1 MPQEPTYRLALSCL
15 SHCTSTCAMISV
27 VAAFAFFLLFSA
39 PPAASETQLTEQFIR
54 RLVEPAIQ
62 GKPFDV
68 VDMRKDATNS
78 QPYVQY
84 SDDAEGF
91 SVNIL
96 QENDSIV
103 AISVGIVEGRNSSVK
118 LSPLLR
124 DLAAFSITREDQ
136 LYEFINDF
144 DVWAA
149 NAQSIYHAQD
159 CVPEVVQESTGREI
173 YARAVK
179 FVTADGKSGFA
190 SFRATEKPYS
200 NSDNGSDLFLHMP
213 QYSS

>member
-1 MPQEPTYRLALSCL
+1 
-15 SHCTSTCAMISV
+15 MISV
-27 VAAFAFFLLFSA
+27 VAASAFFLLFSA

-103 AISVGIVEGRNSSVK
+103 AISVGIVEGRNSSTK
-118 LSPLLR
+118 LSPLFR
-124 DLAAFSITREDQ
+124 DLAAFSITREDE
-136 LYEFINDF
+136 LHEFINDF
-144 DVWAA
+144 DHWAET
-149 NAQSIYHAQD
+149 AQSVYHAQD
-159 CVPEVVQESTGREI
+159 CAPEVTQETTEHNI
-173 YARAVK
+173 YSRAVK
-179 FVTADGKSGFA
+179 FVTASGKDGIA
-190 SFRATEKPYS
+190 SFQATEKRHS
-200 NSDNGSDLFLHMP
+200 NSDNGNGLFIT
-213 QYSS
+213 YSAVLEVNSKRSCEIKP